1 MEPAPSLEA
10 KAQEARGEANG
21 LLKSVIVNWIW
32 LNMHLIFPT
41 PFFGNLSNG
50 TYFYLQYMKI
60 RILNIFHLPNF
71 IVRQMNIISILFNDL
86 RMGYLFI
93 VIHLSDNWNQS
104 KSLSICVIFFNWW
117 VKWKLDDLFFKRH
130 TNFWRDFQGQFISGG
145 IGTLFQN
152 INKLFL
158 INKNLCC

>member
-1 MEPAPSLEA
+1 MWIGMSKFSSKIPPPKKSLNLTWQGMEPAPSLEA

-60 RILNIFHLPNF
+60 RILNIFYLSNF

-86 RMGYLFI
+86 RMGCLLKECLSSFIYLITRISQNHF
-93 VIHLSDNWNQS
+93 LFAW
-104 KSLSICVIFFNWW
+104 FF
-117 VKWKLDDLFFKRH
+117 
-130 TNFWRDFQGQFISGG
+130 
-145 IGTLFQN
+145 
-152 INKLFL
+152 
-158 INKNLCC
+158 